1 MKPLKNILLL
11 LLLLASCGSSERGRM
26 LAVLD
31 EADSLNRNYIPFT
44 TDSALKIATEWF
56 DSHGSANERVRAHYL
71 LGCAYRDMGEAP
83 AALQSYHDAVDCA
96 DTTSTDCDY
105 RLLCRVYSQIAY
117 VFHEQYMP
125 NSELRMLD
133 NAIKY
138 AYLSGDTLLA
148 LNCQEN
154 KIGSYYQLNNNDS
167 VIAISWEMNRKYK
180 EAGNIKR
187 SSLCLG
193 TALFL
198 VLRQGHYED
207 TKKVLTEYTRHSDIF
222 RQNGEVLP
230 GYELLYYVKGMY
242 FLGTNQLDS
251 SKYYLNKMFKNKLD
265 INSTKAAYEGLYKY
279 YAHIHQYDSA
289 AKYSELYTALNDSSY
304 MRMTTNQLAHLQ
316 CMYDYT
322 RHQQLAERKTQ
333 EAERSKVVILFLLLI
348 SILIMVLLSYIYK
361 VIKYRQNEAIRIYNS
376 NYNQI
381 KETYEKTKLEVENL
395 QLKSSED
402 NSLIAIKKKEI
413 EELKASLS
421 EYMEYSDYFRKRREK
436 KKVYDSYF
444 INELHHQASC
454 GIEAFSTDFRKL
466 TELMEKNDKDF
477 LNVLSTRF
485 VNCSLT
491 PKEIRIIML
500 IRLHFLPTEIAVLL
514 NTSIQS
520 ITNSRK
526 RLLVKMFGKTGGA
539 KDFDREIQQ
548 L

>member
-1 MKPLKNILLL
+1 MRPLKNILLL

-44 TDSALKIATEWF
+44 TDSALKIAAEWF
-56 DSHGSANERVRAHYL
+56 DSHGSANERMRAHYL

-96 DTTSTDCDY
+96 DTTATDCDY

-322 RHQQLAERKTQ
+322 RHQQIALEKS
-333 EAERSKVVILFLLLI
+333 EEVSKFKSILFVVIFCVISVLYCTISIIRKYNRERREMEKQHKSDVQELLLLKNEI
-348 SILIMVLLSYIYK
+348 EKLSTANLPLII
-361 VIKYRQNEAIRIYNS
+361 E
-376 NYNQI
+376 
-381 KETYEKTKLEVENL
+381 EKTKRIHELQSKIDEYQSKNYKKLNDVNLRLTKSEIYKHFRDYCLAPHKSEITVEDWDTLVGLLNNEVPTFF
-395 QLKSSED
+395 QLLTV
-402 NSLIAIKKKEI
+402 NTQSL
-413 EELKASLS
+413 
-421 EYMEYSDYFRKRREK
+421 
-436 KKVYDSYF
+436 
-444 INELHHQASC
+444 
-454 GIEAFSTDFRKL
+454 RKL
-466 TELMEKNDKDF
+466 DIYLCILVRLRFQPKDISII
-477 LNVLSTRF
+477 LDISQSEVSVLR
-485 VNCSLT
+485 
-491 PKEIRIIML
+491 R
-500 IRLHFLPTEIAVLL
+500 
-514 NTSIQS
+514 
-520 ITNSRK
+520 
-526 RLLVKMFGKTGGA
+526 RLLKKIFNCDGSA
-539 KDFDREIQQ
+539 KDFDKKIQSISD
-548 L
+548 

>member
-44 TDSALKIATEWF
+44 TDSVLKEATEWF
-56 DSHGSANERVRAHYL
+56 DSYGSANERMRAHYL

-83 AALQSYHDAVDCA
+83 AALQCYHDAINCA
-96 DTTSTDCDY
+96 DTTATDCDY

-322 RHQQLAERKTQ
+322 RHQQLALEKS
-333 EAERSKVVILFLLLI
+333 EEVSKFKSILFVVIFCVICVLYCTISIIRKYNRERREMEKQHKSDVQELLLLKNEI
-348 SILIMVLLSYIYK
+348 EKLSTANLPLII
-361 VIKYRQNEAIRIYNS
+361 E
-376 NYNQI
+376 
-381 KETYEKTKLEVENL
+381 EKTKRIHELQSKIDEYQTKNYKKLNDVNLRLTKSEIYKHFRDYCLAPHKSEITVEDWDTLVGLLNNEVPTFF
-395 QLKSSED
+395 QLLTV
-402 NSLIAIKKKEI
+402 NTQSL
-413 EELKASLS
+413 
-421 EYMEYSDYFRKRREK
+421 
-436 KKVYDSYF
+436 
-444 INELHHQASC
+444 
-454 GIEAFSTDFRKL
+454 RKL
-466 TELMEKNDKDF
+466 DIYLCILVRLRFQPKDISII
-477 LNVLSTRF
+477 LDISQSEVSVLR
-485 VNCSLT
+485 
-491 PKEIRIIML
+491 R
-500 IRLHFLPTEIAVLL
+500 
-514 NTSIQS
+514 
-520 ITNSRK
+520 
-526 RLLVKMFGKTGGA
+526 RLLKKIFNCDGSA
-539 KDFDREIQQ
+539 KDFDKKIQSISD
-548 L
+548 

>member
-44 TDSALKIATEWF
+44 TDSALKIAAEWF
-56 DSHGSANERVRAHYL
+56 DSYGSANERMRAHYL

-83 AALQSYHDAVDCA
+83 AALQSYHDAINCA

-251 SKYYLNKMFKNKLD
+251 SKYYLNKMLKNKLD

-322 RHQQLAERKTQ
+322 RHQQIALEKS
-333 EAERSKVVILFLLLI
+333 EEVSKFKSILFVVIFCVICVLYCTISIIRKYNRERREMEKQHKSDVQELLLLKNEI
-348 SILIMVLLSYIYK
+348 EKLSTANLPLII
-361 VIKYRQNEAIRIYNS
+361 E
-376 NYNQI
+376 
-381 KETYEKTKLEVENL
+381 EKTKRIHELQSKIDEYQTKNYKKLNDVNLRLTKSEIYKHFRDYCLAPHKSEITVEDWDTLVGLLNNEVPTFF
-395 QLKSSED
+395 QLLTV
-402 NSLIAIKKKEI
+402 NTQSL
-413 EELKASLS
+413 
-421 EYMEYSDYFRKRREK
+421 
-436 KKVYDSYF
+436 
-444 INELHHQASC
+444 
-454 GIEAFSTDFRKL
+454 RKL
-466 TELMEKNDKDF
+466 DIYLCILVRLRFQPKDISII
-477 LNVLSTRF
+477 LDISQSEVSVLR
-485 VNCSLT
+485 
-491 PKEIRIIML
+491 R
-500 IRLHFLPTEIAVLL
+500 
-514 NTSIQS
+514 
-520 ITNSRK
+520 
-526 RLLVKMFGKTGGA
+526 RLLKKIFNCDGSA
-539 KDFDREIQQ
+539 KDFDKKIQSISD
-548 L
+548 